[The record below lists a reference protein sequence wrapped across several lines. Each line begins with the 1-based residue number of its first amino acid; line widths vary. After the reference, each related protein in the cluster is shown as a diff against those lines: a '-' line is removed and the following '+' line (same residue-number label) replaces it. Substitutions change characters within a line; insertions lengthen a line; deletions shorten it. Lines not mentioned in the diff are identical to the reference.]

1 MAIFLDPL
9 FYSVFFSRTGGKR
22 ERKEEGRLCRDIFS
36 DMHKF
41 SDQHVT
47 SPDSDTTEPFVKIMR
62 ITEMIANARSSDCS
76 TISPCQYQGKFI
88 AKSVENMN
96 TDVWVLRV
104 NDQVSLHRHSLW
116 PDIMLCCLLFSVDT
130 FRDFLKNYFEGNV
143 EPFIK
148 SEEVPETNDG
158 PVTVGC
164 GFC

>member
-1 MAIFLDPL
+1 MIHCFIL
-9 FYSVFFSRTGGKR
+9 FYSVIFFSDGGKR

-41 SDQHVT
+41 PDQHVT
-47 SPDSDTTEPFVKIMR
+47 SPDGDTTEPFVKIMR
-62 ITEMIANARSSDCS
+62 ISEMIANARSSDCS

-88 AKSVENMN
+88 TKSMENMD
-96 TDVWVLRV
+96 TDVWVLGV

-116 PDIMLCCLLFSVDT
+116 PDIMHCCLLFSVDT
-130 FRDFLKNYFEGNV
+130 FRDYLKNYFEGNV

-164 GFC
+164 GYC

>member
-1 MAIFLDPL
+1 MAPPL
-9 FYSVFFSRTGGKR
+9 LSPPPHPPTQETGQRDKGR

-36 DMHKF
+36 DMHK
-41 SDQHVT
+41 SPDQHHFT
-47 SPDSDTTEPFVKIMR
+47 AI
-62 ITEMIANARSSDCS
+62 
-76 TISPCQYQGKFI
+76 
-88 AKSVENMN
+88 
-96 TDVWVLRV
+96 
-104 NDQVSLHRHSLW
+104 SLW
-116 PDIMLCCLLFSVDT
+116 PDIMHCCLLFSVDT

>member
-1 MAIFLDPL
+1 M
-9 FYSVFFSRTGGKR
+9 
-22 ERKEEGRLCRDIFS
+22 
-36 DMHKF
+36 
-41 SDQHVT
+41 
-47 SPDSDTTEPFVKIMR
+47 
-62 ITEMIANARSSDCS
+62 
-76 TISPCQYQGKFI
+76 
-88 AKSVENMN
+88 ENMN

-116 PDIMLCCLLFSVDT
+116 PDIMLRCLLFSVDT

-164 GFC
+164 GYC